1 MEVATLSF
9 KYYGEEN
16 KEYNNWSRFYWDYTK
31 QDKSNNDIYD
41 SVTKNSQD
49 IQRILK
55 KLGLE
60 NALEEEE

>member
-1 MEVATLSF
+1 MSF

>member
-1 MEVATLSF
+1 MEVVTLSF

-16 KEYNNWSRFYWDYTK
+16 REYNNWSRFYWDYK
-31 QDKSNNDIYD
+31 RQDKSNNDIYD
-41 SVTKNSQD
+41 SVRKNSHD

-60 NALEEEE
+60 NALEEE